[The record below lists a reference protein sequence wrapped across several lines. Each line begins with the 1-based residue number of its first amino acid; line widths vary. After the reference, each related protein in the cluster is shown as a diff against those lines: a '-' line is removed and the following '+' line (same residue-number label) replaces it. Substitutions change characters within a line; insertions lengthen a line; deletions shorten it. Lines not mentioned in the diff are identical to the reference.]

1 LNAGD
6 TGDETD
12 AGESGDEKSLLES
25 LLVVSHPSNALDDS
39 NAG

>member
-1 LNAGD
+1 MR
-6 TGDETD
+6 
-12 AGESGDEKSLLES
+12 KSLLES

>member
-1 LNAGD
+1 LNTGD
-6 TGDETD
+6 TGEQIDS
-12 AGESGDEKSLLES
+12 GESGDEKFHLES